1 LHGKE
6 KGTLG
11 AFRPSFGEDQIEE
24 GGRNFGMSYVNDE
37 WIKYGRKLNNK
48 GKHDNFVVGNFMN
61 KIHVL
66 REEEMTLLILCIAYS
81 FSYEELWNGGKT

>member
-1 LHGKE
+1 
-6 KGTLG
+6 
-11 AFRPSFGEDQIEE
+11 
-24 GGRNFGMSYVNDE
+24 MSYVND
-37 WIKYGRKLNNK
+37 GRKLNNK

-81 FSYEELWNGGKT
+81 FSYKEL

>member
-1 LHGKE
+1 MEKE

-37 WIKYGRKLNNK
+37 
-48 GKHDNFVVGNFMN
+48 
-61 KIHVL
+61 
-66 REEEMTLLILCIAYS
+66 
-81 FSYEELWNGGKT
+81 